1 MQDTAARRSVGDT
14 RRAARQAARDDKRAA
29 KTAAAAQRKQ
39 RAGTPTGGPGSGPVV
54 SSSGRATRSARET
67 ARQARRQARQERR
80 AARRQLRDARADD
93 RVRERRI
100 ARRRAAAARG
110 ARRRLRRSAARYW
123 ARWAAAALLAGAVGL
138 VGAVTTPIG
147 RHLGLPWLMHPGR
160 RLFARLIGAAAAA
173 REERDQAIA
182 ADLETDLQA
191 AETLDQTDEPDAA
204 AVEDT
209 VPRAPRN
216 HNATD
221 STTTTGVPM
230 ENVASFSFAAVAA
243 EMEVMAAT
251 FDPDGMMQVLAM
263 VEELPDALTSIANV
277 FKILS
282 ERCDAEFPL
291 DPQVGMALQEIYMFL
306 QLAVGAASEAGP
318 AFRQAHEGDIRR
330 HEDPRNGEDK
340 WDTTNN

>member
-1 MQDTAARRSVGDT
+1 MQDTAARRGVGDT

-29 KTAAAAQRKQ
+29 KTAARQQ
-39 RAGTPTGGPGSGPVV
+39 RAGTQGSGPAV
-54 SSSGRATRSARET
+54 SSSGPAARSARET

-80 AARRQLRDARADD
+80 AARRQLRDVRADD

-100 ARRRAAAARG
+100 ARRRAVAARG

-160 RLFARLIGAAAAA
+160 RLFARLVGAAAAA

-191 AETLDQTDEPDAA
+191 AETLDQADEADPG

-216 HNATD
+216 HNATDID

-230 ENVASFSFAAVAA
+230 ENVASFSFASVAA

-263 VEELPDALTSIANV
+263 VEELPDALASIANV

-340 WDTTNN
+340 WDTTNNQ